1 VAPIPTLTAEEE
13 FALAKE
19 IEARTTALHQGIL
32 EIPFTARFVL
42 GRWRE
47 TRQAKRA
54 SSKLGAVSGG
64 HRKVDAGARVDRTMK
79 RLAALVE
86 RRDALAERRVS
97 RSQAARTR
105 IDSEIQC
112 LLLEADLS
120 PALLGEALGALRER
134 LAALSR
140 SKARLPG
147 TPARRALERE
157 IGLPAG
163 SFRAR
168 MRGIAKAERVLHV
181 VRNQFVERNLKLV
194 IFATKRFRNL
204 GLSFED
210 LIQAGNLGLLRAV
223 EMFDHSRGLK
233 FSTYACWW
241 IHQACIRAIQNDS
254 RTIRV
259 PTHLYGRMLRM
270 RTAVAKLSTALGR
283 APTVKE
289 LSRELDLEEP
299 ETEKLIEAFKNPLS
313 LDAPN
318 AVGETTIGEGVP
330 DPIPA
335 HPVEAI
341 YQARL
346 QRQLKGMLARLPLR
360 ERQVLRWRF
369 GLGGKH
375 NHTLQEI
382 GDRLGLS
389 RERARQL
396 ESVAIEKLRKMAEER
411 GLIGE
416 SLHEELG

>member
-1 VAPIPTLTAEEE
+1 MRSI
-13 FALAKE
+13 AKSE
-19 IEARTTALHQGIL
+19 RALH
-32 EIPFTARFVL
+32 A
-42 GRWRE
+42 
-47 TRQAKRA
+47 
-54 SSKLGAVSGG
+54 
-64 HRKVDAGARVDRTMK
+64 
-79 RLAALVE
+79 
-86 RRDALAERRVS
+86 
-97 RSQAARTR
+97 
-105 IDSEIQC
+105 
-112 LLLEADLS
+112 
-120 PALLGEALGALRER
+120 
-134 LAALSR
+134 
-140 SKARLPG
+140 
-147 TPARRALERE
+147 
-157 IGLPAG
+157 
-163 SFRAR
+163 
-168 MRGIAKAERVLHV
+168 
-181 VRNQFVERNLKLV
+181 VRNQFVEHNLKLV
-194 IFATKRFRNL
+194 IYATKRFRNL
-204 GLSFED
+204 GLPFSD

-223 EMFDHSRGLK
+223 EMFDHRRGLK

-270 RTAVAKLSTALGR
+270 RTAVAKLSTVLSR

-289 LSRELDLEEP
+289 LSQELDLEEP

-318 AVGETTIGEGVP
+318 AGGETTIGEGVA

-396 ESVAIEKLRKMAEER
+396 ESVAIGKLRKMAEER
-411 GLIGE
+411 ALIGD
-416 SLHEELG
+416 SLHEERG